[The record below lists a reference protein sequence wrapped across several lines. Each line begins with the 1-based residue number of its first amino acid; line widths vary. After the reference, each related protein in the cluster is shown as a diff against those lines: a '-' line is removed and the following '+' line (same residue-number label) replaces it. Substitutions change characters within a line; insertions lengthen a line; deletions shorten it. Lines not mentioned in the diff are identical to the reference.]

1 MNRCRHHKIAEK
13 ARSRVLLVCLLLCA
27 GCGEG
32 AKLVRSDDRG
42 GIVTYPYREE
52 VGHMVTK
59 FRGEAIALIEQ
70 QCPRGYQI
78 VREGEARGRGRIVQS
93 AAGAEVVAE
102 HRWAMQFSCQ

>member
-93 AAGAEVVAE
+93 AAGAEVV
-102 HRWAMQFSCQ
+102 